1 MKDKTKDRLNFGL
14 GLLTG
19 IFIGYYISSD
29 EGKELRKIAQ
39 RQLDDISEQLG
50 EKVQEQIGLI
60 SESVESALMR
70 GQTYVEGA
78 TGSVQDE
85 VERSSDSA
93 EDVLSS
99 AKSSFFRGMERARR
113 RIERKDQ
120 QEENTPDS

>member
-39 RQLDDISEQLG
+39 GQLDDISEQLG